1 MSLFTKATKAQAKAR
16 VAFSGPSGAGK
27 TYWSLQMASAL
38 AGGGKVAVIDTERSS
53 ASLYADK
60 FEFDTLSM
68 APPYHP
74 ERLIDALKVAEES
87 GYQAVVIDSLTHFWS
102 GKGGVLE
109 IVDEAKS
116 RFNGN
121 THSAWQVG
129 TPLQQAMIDAM
140 LAFNGHVIVTMRS
153 KTEWSIEKDDRGK
166 TKIAKVGLAPQQRD
180 GIEYEFT
187 LVFDIDQ
194 QHRASVSKTRCDAL
208 ADRTFAPAGAE
219 EAIDIFSTWLSSGDP
234 TISKNE
240 RDAIEGLIGG
250 LNPNARR
257 ALKEAWEQAG
267 LPKLA
272 QMPATRV
279 GEVKSLIASVESLG
293 EATTEEVLPE

>member
-27 TYWSLQMASAL
+27 TYWSLQMATKL
-38 AGGGKVAVIDTERSS
+38 ADGGKVAVIDTERSS

-74 ERLIDALKVAEES
+74 DRLIEALKAAEEA
-87 GYQAVVIDSLTHFWS
+87 GYASVVVDSLTHFWS

-109 IVDEAKS
+109 VVDEAKS

-153 KTEWSIEKDDRGK
+153 KTEWSIEKDERGK

-187 LVFDIDQ
+187 LVLDVDQ

-208 ADRTFAPAGAE
+208 SDRTFTPANSQ
-219 EAIDIFSTWLSSGDP
+219 EAMDIFSTWLKAGEP

-240 RDAIEGLIGG
+240 RDAIDNKIASLT
-250 LNPNARR
+250 PNARR
-257 ALKEAWEQAG
+257 ALREAWAGAG
-267 LPKLA
+267 LPKVQQLT
-272 QMPATRV
+272 PARID
-279 GEVKSLIASVESLG
+279 EVNSLIASVEGIG
-293 EATTEEVLPE
+293 EETEDVVPE

>member
-1 MSLFTKATKAQAKAR
+1 MATE
-16 VAFSGPSGAGK
+16 
-27 TYWSLQMASAL
+27 L
-38 AGGGKVAVIDTERSS
+38 ADGGKIAVIDTERSS

-74 ERLIDALKVAEES
+74 DRLIEALKSAEEG
-87 GYQAVVIDSLTHFWS
+87 GYACVVIDSLTHFWS

-109 IVDEAKS
+109 VVDEAKS

-140 LAFNGHVIVTMRS
+140 LSFSGHIMVTMRS
-153 KTEWSIEKDDRGK
+153 KTEWSIEKDERGK

-208 ADRTFAPAGAE
+208 SDRTFTPANAQ
-219 EAIDIFSTWLSSGDP
+219 EAMDVFSTWLQSGDP

-240 RDAIEGLIGG
+240 RDSIENRISG
-250 LNPNARR
+250 LNPNTRR
-257 ALKEAWEQAG
+257 ALGEAWAKAG
-267 LPKLA
+267 FPKVA

-279 GEVKSLIASVESLG
+279 AEVHELIATFENAVE
-293 EATTEEVLPE
+293 EPETAEVVPE